1 MRHVT
6 DLLLLLITF
15 VVINLQSA
23 LAAESPSYSVM
34 QDDLKALKDDFN
46 LAAGRMRLVFI
57 ISPT

>member
-1 MRHVT
+1 MRHGA
-6 DLLLLLITF
+6 DLILLITF

-23 LAAESPSYSVM
+23 LADGSLSYTVM

-46 LAAGRMRLVFI
+46 LVAGRMRLVFI